1 MSTLKHEYCT
11 VDVNV
16 QKERSKRITVPSM
29 SLLGCTFVS
38 TLFSSIFYWSGLE
51 YCIVHFGNNPP
62 PGPAGTQESS
72 SCWASAYMNRSSE
85 VIHLTASSIMRETG
99 TVQDS
104 NNTVATRTKPER
116 THRIGQMWSMRKAQ
130 VERGRFFTVSHFVW
144 LNRAWSLFR
153 VCLHTCYTTH

>member
-16 QKERSKRITVPSM
+16 QKERSKRITVPSL

-85 VIHLTASSIMRETG
+85 VIHLTASSMRETG

-116 THRIGQMWSMRKAQ
+116 TDVKYAQ
-130 VERGRFFTVSHFVW
+130 SPSGKGKVFHCVTLCVIKQGLESV
-144 LNRAWSLFR
+144 
-153 VCLHTCYTTH
+153 

>member
-16 QKERSKRITVPSM
+16 QKERSKRITVPSL

-38 TLFSSIFYWSGLE
+38 TPFSSIFYWSGLE

-72 SCWASAYMNRSSE
+72 SCWASAYMNRSSK

-104 NNTVATRTKPER
+104 NNTVATQTEKDP
-116 THRIGQMWSMRKAQ
+116 
-130 VERGRFFTVSHFVW
+130 
-144 LNRAWSLFR
+144 LNRTDAKYAQSPSGKGKVFHCVTVFR
-153 VCLHTCYTTH
+153 VCLHTCYTTL